1 MRDQEGDDDK
11 ETVVGRFWKEDE
23 LGSFWGN
30 LAWVTLESGVHFKS
44 CASLLLSKVSWDSCE
59 DLNHTRLVTPILDSD
74 WSYTYS
80 ALYCTYSLSYTYT
93 NSDLGVE
100 FCFESPIR
108 VVGSIW

>member
-1 MRDQEGDDDK
+1 MRDQEGDEDK

-30 LAWVTLESGVHFKS
+30 LAWVTLESGAHVKS

-59 DLNHTRLVTPILDSD
+59 DLNHTRLVTPIIPVTGVTPILHI
-74 WSYTYS
+74 
-80 ALYCTYSLSYTYT
+80 YCTYSLSYTYT

-100 FCFESPIR
+100 FCFESPLR
-108 VVGSIW
+108 VVGSFW